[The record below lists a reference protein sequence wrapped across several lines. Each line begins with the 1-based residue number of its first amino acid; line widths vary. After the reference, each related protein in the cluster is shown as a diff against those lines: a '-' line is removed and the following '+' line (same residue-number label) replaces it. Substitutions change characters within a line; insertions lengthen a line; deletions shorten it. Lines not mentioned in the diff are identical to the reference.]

1 MSSLLNSLDM
11 SLDDLIDK
19 KKSSSNK
26 PAREGRSGGGGGGG
40 GPVRRNRANTGRG
53 RRNAE
58 PYSRKNDDDDD
69 MGEGSGNKSG
79 KRASILSRL
88 GGRVNNEEAG
98 HKIFVTNLKFD
109 VLEDDLKEL
118 FGTVGKVSKA
128 EIVYDKSGRSKGTA
142 RVWFVRR
149 NDAEQAVKRY
159 DGRLL
164 DDQALKIVLDDAA
177 TSGNGNANPR
187 NNNNSSQRRHNA
199 NDGNNVRQGV
209 FGTALDDN
217 DEPSGGR
224 RNGGGRRNRRGGGG
238 GRSNNKSAKDLDNDM
253 DTYHADL

>member
-19 KKSSSNK
+19 KKSANK
-26 PAREGRSGGGGGGG
+26 SGRDARGGGGG
-40 GPVRRNRANTGRG
+40 GPVRRNRPNTGRG

-58 PYSRKNDDDDD
+58 PYSRKNDSDDD
-69 MGEGSGNKSG
+69 MGDSSGKSG

-88 GGRVNNEEAG
+88 GGRVSNDDAG
-98 HKIFVTNLKFD
+98 HKIFVQNLKFD

-118 FGTVGKVSKA
+118 FGTVGKVTKA
-128 EIVYDKSGRSKGTA
+128 EIVYDKSGRSKGLA
-142 RVWFVRR
+142 RVWFARR

-164 DDQALKIVLDDAA
+164 DDQALKIALDDAPS
-177 TSGNGNANPR
+177 SGGGYGNPR
-187 NNNNSSQRRHNA
+187 NTSSSQRRSN

-224 RNGGGRRNRRGGGG
+224 RGGGG
-238 GRSNNKSAKDLDNDM
+238 GRRRRGGRGGGIKSAKDLDNDM
-253 DTYHADL
+253 DTYNADS